1 MYIKAVLYIKRITP
15 KMAGEERSDVPSRT
29 RKEGMQSSYDPDAFD
44 SMFTINSETWNEG
57 NADEAGEG
65 VEWNEDVLKAKDITV
80 SGPMFLTLAQ
90 AGNLTLVKRMHES
103 LGEDVIRYKDE
114 DGYSALH
121 RACYNGH
128 LGVAEYLIAAG
139 ADVNN
144 TSEDG
149 WQPLHSACKWNK
161 VAVAS
166 LLLQNGAHINATTKG
181 GQTALHL
188 TASNNR
194 AAQTLE
200 LLLTH
205 PSIDPDV
212 VNGAGETPHQIA
224 ARSGPHS
231 HLFDLVDPALHVT

>member
-1 MYIKAVLYIKRITP
+1 
-15 KMAGEERSDVPSRT
+15 MAGEERPDVPSRI

-44 SMFTINSETWNEG
+44 SMFTVNSETWNEG
-57 NADEAGEG
+57 NSDEAGEG
-65 VEWNEDVLKAKDITV
+65 VEWSEDVLKVKEVAV

-90 AGNLTLVKRMHES
+90 AGNLALVKRMHES
-103 LGEDVIRYKDE
+103 LGEDLIHYKDE

-121 RACYNGH
+121 RASYNGH

-144 TSEDG
+144 RSEDG
-149 WQPLHSACKWNK
+149 WQPLHSACRWNK

-166 LLLQNGAHINATTKG
+166 LLLQNGALINATTNG

-188 TASNNR
+188 AATNSR
-194 AAQTLE
+194 AAQILE

-205 PSIDPDV
+205 PNVDPNV
-212 VNGAGETPHQIA
+212 VNGAGETPHEIA
-224 ARSGPHS
+224 ARSGPHA
-231 HLFDLVDPALHVT
+231 HMFDLVHPALHVT